1 MKFQQFYKLPQNIF
15 FLAVILRY
23 FGGSLIL
30 IILYLIFKI
39 LLNIHELPPHSHR
52 TQFTFP
58 SKPTR
63 HSCRHRHRHHRCR
76 HCHHCHRR
84 RYVHLHPFMSSL
96 AFSSLSFFLSLTCSF
111 DSERNFT
118 SDLVISI
125 FGFFNFSIYGFY
137 LWFRV

>member
-1 MKFQQFYKLPQNIF
+1 MKFWRFYKLPQNIV

-63 HSCRHRHRHHRCR
+63 H
-76 HCHHCHRR
+76 CHHRR
-84 RYVHLHPFMSSL
+84 RLHHHYRCHLHRVHPHHRTSSL
-96 AFSSLSFFLSLTCSF
+96 SSSLSFFLSLMCSF
-111 DSERNFT
+111 DSQRTFK
-118 SDLVISI
+118 SDLVISF